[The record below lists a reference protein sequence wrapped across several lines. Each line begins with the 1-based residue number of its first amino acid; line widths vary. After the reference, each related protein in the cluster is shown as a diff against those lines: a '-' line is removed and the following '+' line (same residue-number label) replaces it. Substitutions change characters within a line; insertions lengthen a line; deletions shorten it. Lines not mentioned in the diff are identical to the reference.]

1 MATPWSLK
9 SAHTVGDECDIV
21 LTRTVANLQGDEIE
35 ETQTSKHL
43 RTSFG
48 GTQQTTG
55 QWKANIKREVAGL
68 ITSMNAGDQAP
79 APKDITAD
87 VSP

>member
-1 MATPWSLK
+1 MVADPDGVAT
-9 SAHTVGDECDIV
+9 EE
-21 LTRTVANLQGDEIE
+21 TRTI
-35 ETQTSKHL
+35 KHL

-48 GTQQTTG
+48 GSKQTLV

-68 ITSMNAGDQAP
+68 ITSMNAGDQTP
-79 APKDITAD
+79 APKDITSD